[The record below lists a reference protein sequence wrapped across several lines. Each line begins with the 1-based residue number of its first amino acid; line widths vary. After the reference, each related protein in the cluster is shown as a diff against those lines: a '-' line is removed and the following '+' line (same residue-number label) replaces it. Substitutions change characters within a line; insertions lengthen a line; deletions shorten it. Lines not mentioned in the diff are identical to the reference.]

1 MFYLAFK
8 HNSSL
13 LEFFNF
19 VDIAG
24 KKLQWYIDIHQTF
37 WLEIYYKPVL
47 LNQIG
52 W

>member
-13 LEFFNF
+13 WNF
-19 VDIAG
+19 LNLLTSLARNCSD
-24 KKLQWYIDIHQTF
+24 IDIHQTF